1 MLDYALNFYNNYT
14 TIFYILL
21 VVSVIIEGPITILT
35 LSFLAPKFW
44 FSFILIYFF
53 SFIWEFTWDLI
64 HYFIWRYFKKNIFK
78 DKNFKLLE
86 KIENKLKYHSL
97 FDKLIVIKY
106 TPPIT
111 SIGLIYLWFQKVKL
125 KRFIQNVVVFSL
137 FNWILITFIWYYFWI
152 LFVNNNDLK
161 YIIIWFMLSFLIIYF
176 LSKIIASYFVKKI
189 LNEK

>member
-152 LFVNNNDLK
+152 LFVNNSDLK